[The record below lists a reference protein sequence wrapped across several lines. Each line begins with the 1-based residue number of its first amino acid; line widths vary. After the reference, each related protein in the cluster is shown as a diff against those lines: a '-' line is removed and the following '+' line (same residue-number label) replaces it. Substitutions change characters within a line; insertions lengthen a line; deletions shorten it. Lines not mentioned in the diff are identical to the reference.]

1 MLTEK
6 KEAESRREEMVERAY
21 ELAKA
26 AHQGKNDRGGHPYI
40 GHPVRVSARFGADTV
55 LAVAALLHDTVEDT
69 PVTLETIEEGFG
81 TEIRD
86 LVEGLTHRKESESYS
101 EYVARA
107 GSCWKTRWIKMADL
121 LDNMDTSRL
130 ETVTD
135 DDKKR
140 LAKYADAL
148 ATLLGRCEEEGNLPP
163 FSEEVR
169 SVLAG

>member
-6 KEAESRREEMVERAY
+6 KETETRQEEMVERAY

-40 GHPVRVSARFGADTV
+40 GHPVRVSARFGADTA
-55 LAVAALLHDTVEDT
+55 LQVAALLHDTVEDT
-69 PVTLETIEEGFG
+69 PVTLETIEEAFG

-130 ETVTD
+130 ETVTE

-163 FSEEVR
+163 FAREVR